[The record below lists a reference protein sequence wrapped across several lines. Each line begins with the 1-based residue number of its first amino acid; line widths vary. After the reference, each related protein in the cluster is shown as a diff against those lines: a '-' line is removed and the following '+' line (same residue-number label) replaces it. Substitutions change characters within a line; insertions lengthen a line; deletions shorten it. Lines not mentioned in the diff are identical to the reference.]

1 MLHLTQLFLLL
12 PGFFNMLLIV
22 LNIVA
27 IANLLLLFI
36 LLLYIKPRTMAKR
49 LLAIILLDPALLMVF
64 DILVYKGISADYPV
78 IYYTSYLY
86 SFLWA
91 PLFYFFVIIILR
103 KEHTLSTKSF
113 LNFSFFIVCVLFFIW
128 FAFQSSVYRKGVLK
142 HAMHID
148 NYPWKFYM
156 LDCLIIIQDVI
167 CLVFCYYMVLKHNRE
182 IKRNFCD
189 TENISVKWLQ
199 YVIVLCL
206 ILCTVMHIPH
216 LVKAEPSVCMLL
228 VPLASLIL
236 YSYLVCKAASAP
248 IVFPMV
254 ALENKCQTKPGN
266 ETTDRQ
272 NHHHIKDDD
281 NKLSGTIEA
290 MLVDTKLYLDSE
302 INIQTLADLCS
313 VRVHVLS
320 AYLKRHY
327 NKNFYNFINYYRIE
341 EAKRFLTDPEQ
352 HKYSITHI
360 AENSGFNSRSAF
372 YNAFK
377 KHTGYTPGEY
387 LKMPCTGETDSLS
400 V

>member
-1 MLHLTQLFLLL
+1 MLLL
-12 PGFFNMLLIV
+12 V

-27 IANLLLLFI
+27 IANLLLLSV
-36 LLLYIKPRTMAKR
+36 LLLSIKPHTMAKM

-64 DILVYKGISADYPV
+64 DIMVYKGISADYPV

-86 SFLWA
+86 TFLWA
-91 PLFYFFVIIILR
+91 PLFYYFVTLILR

-113 LNFSFFIVCVLFFIW
+113 FNFSFFIVCVLFFIW
-128 FAFQSSVYRKGVLK
+128 FAFQSAGYRNGVLK

-148 NYPWKFYM
+148 NYPWKFYV

-167 CLVFCYYMVLKHNRE
+167 CLAFCYYMVWKHNRE
-182 IKRNFCD
+182 IEQNFSGK
-189 TENISVKWLQ
+189 ENVSVKWLQ
-199 YVIVLCL
+199 YVIVQSF
-206 ILCTVMHIPH
+206 ILCTVIHLPH
-216 LVKAEPSVCMLL
+216 LVKAEPAVCMLL
-228 VPLASLIL
+228 APLASLML

-248 IVFPMV
+248 IVFPAY
-254 ALENKCQTKPGN
+254 ALENMGQTKPGN

-272 NHHHIKDDD
+272 NQHRIKDD
-281 NKLSGTIEA
+281 NNNLSGIIEA

-387 LKMPCTGETDSLS
+387 LKMPFNGETDSLS